1 MAEDIAVRAAGPLHT
16 MSQRG
21 VPPVS
26 WEHDKSRFCIVLKGV
41 SLQPTQEPDE
51 GVRLFFRPP
60 VLFDMRLRKAGSD
73 SWGPGFILPV
83 TSVALSNLEPDTE
96 YECKVSEVDLQGNP
110 KPDSPVYTNS
120 FRSPSK

>member
-26 WEHDKSRFCIVLKGV
+26 WEHDKS
-41 SLQPTQEPDE
+41 
-51 GVRLFFRPP
+51 
-60 VLFDMRLRKAGSD
+60 
-73 SWGPGFILPV
+73 
-83 TSVALSNLEPDTE
+83 SVALSNLEPDTE